1 MDSDSNLKDIE
12 GIGDIVSD
20 ELFNWMRDIRRVVH
34 ARPELA
40 FCETETASLIS
51 GHLRALGI
59 EHKTGVAKTGIV
71 GRIAAKNGAAGM
83 PQTVGMPGTAGAPH
97 AVGMPGTTGALGA
110 AGMPGLLTV
119 ALRADMDALPVLE
132 GTGLPFASARPGVM
146 HACGHDG
153 HVAMLLGA
161 AALLKE
167 RPPTGNVVLIFQP
180 AEEADGGAL
189 KMIEEG
195 AMEGVSA
202 VFALHIDNHF
212 QTGQI
217 GAKRGIASAYTD
229 GFEVNITGR
238 GGHAARPQEA
248 VDAILIAV
256 EFINRLHA
264 IKAREVDPLM
274 PSVINVGELQAGT
287 VYNAVAQTAVL
298 RGTIRTIEDATR
310 RRIIERLDATASALS
325 ALHGARVEITHT
337 PGYPPIINHE
347 RECGIAESVAINL
360 LGRQGVIGMPHPSLG
375 GEDFAYFVQKAP
387 GCFLRLGA
395 AKPGCEYRPAH
406 SPGFDFDEEAMRVG
420 AAFLSEVARAA
431 VGG

>member
-1 MDSDSNLKDIE
+1 MGEYSTPN
-12 GIGDIVSD
+12 GIGGIVSD
-20 ELFNWMRDIRRVVH
+20 GLFRWMRDIRRTIH
-34 ARPELA
+34 ARPEIA
-40 FCETETASLIS
+40 FCETETAALIS

-59 EHKTGVAKTGIV
+59 EHTTGVAKTGIV
-71 GRIAAKNGAAGM
+71 GWISAKEGAD
-83 PQTVGMPGTAGAPH
+83 GAP
-97 AVGMPGTTGALGA
+97 
-110 AGMPGLLTV
+110 TV
-119 ALRADMDALPVLE
+119 ALRADMDALPVFE
-132 GTGLPFASARPGVM
+132 GTGLPFASTTPGVM

-167 RPPTGNVVLIFQP
+167 RPPAGNVVLIFQP

-202 VFALHIDNHF
+202 IFGLHIDNHF
-212 QTGQI
+212 RTGQI
-217 GAKRGIASAYTD
+217 GIKPSIASAYTD
-229 GFEVNITGR
+229 VFEVNITGR

-264 IKAREVDPLM
+264 IKAREVDPLL
-274 PSVINVGELQAGT
+274 PSVINVGELHAGT
-287 VYNAVAQTAVL
+287 VYNAVAHSAVL
-298 RGTIRTIEDATR
+298 RGTIRTIEAATR
-310 RRIIERLDATASALS
+310 SRIIRRINDTATALS
-325 ALHGARVEITHT
+325 ALHGAKVAITHT

-347 RECGIAESVAINL
+347 RECGIAQDIAINL
-360 LGRQGVIGMPHPSLG
+360 LGKDSVIHIPHPSLG
-375 GEDFAYFVQKAP
+375 GEDFAYFVQKTP

-395 AKPGCEYRPAH
+395 AKAGCEYRPAH

-420 AAFLSEVARAA
+420 AVFLSEVVRAA
-431 VGG
+431 VGRGG